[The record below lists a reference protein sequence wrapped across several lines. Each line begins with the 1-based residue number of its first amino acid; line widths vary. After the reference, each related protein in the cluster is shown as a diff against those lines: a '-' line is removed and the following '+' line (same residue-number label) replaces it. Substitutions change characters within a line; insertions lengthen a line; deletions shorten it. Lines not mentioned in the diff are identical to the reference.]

1 MADPREEARRR
12 EAEAALA
19 AVRRDAEQL
28 GASTLARTANQVRDH
43 FKAADVQGGDDGGAD
58 PAEVWGKRIGRVLAL
73 IAVAVLV
80 WALVTTYLL

>member
-43 FKAADVQGGDDGGAD
+43 FNAADAESAD

-73 IAVAVLV
+73 VAVAVLV
-80 WALVTTYLL
+80 WALVTTYFL

>member
-43 FKAADVQGGDDGGAD
+43 FNASDADAAD
-58 PAEVWGKRIGRVLAL
+58 PAELWGKRIGRILAL

>member
-43 FKAADVQGGDDGGAD
+43 FSASDAEGAD
-58 PAEVWGKRIGRVLAL
+58 PAELWGKRIGRILAL

>member
-1 MADPREEARRR
+1 MSNPREDARRR

-19 AVRRDAEQL
+19 AVRRDAEQI

-43 FKAADVQGGDDGGAD
+43 FSATDTD
-58 PAEVWGKRIGRVLAL
+58 PTDTAEVWGKRIARVLAM

-80 WALVTTYLL
+80 WVLVTTYLM

>member
-28 GASTLARTANQVRDH
+28 GASTLARTANQVREH
-43 FKAADVQGGDDGGAD
+43 FKASDTESTD

-80 WALVTTYLL
+80 WVLVTTYLI

>member
-28 GASTLARTANQVRDH
+28 GASTLARTANQVREH
-43 FKAADVQGGDDGGAD
+43 FNASDTESTD

-80 WALVTTYLL
+80 WVLVTTYLI